1 MWGAQPHFG
10 GLRVLW
16 GHREAPGAPPGEV
29 LARAVPSRSRAGR
42 RAGLCLASSRAP
54 LLIGACAGQ
63 VITVLAAEFPPRGF
77 RLSHPETRAK
87 AVASGPI
94 QPGCGAIGGT
104 PCPPSAPRHRPWL
117 RLSARVGSVPI
128 SEVTKLTLNELL
140 ATNTELKAG
149 RWLSKF
155 VYQIGVRVKPSLGT
169 SAGSWRARLEP
180 GISTR
185 GSKRKIHSEGICS
198 RLPTC

>member
-10 GLRVLW
+10 GLHVLW

-42 RAGLCLASSRAP
+42 RAGLCLSSSRAP

-63 VITVLAAEFPPRGF
+63 VITVLAAGFPPRGF

-104 PCPPSAPRHRPWL
+104 PWPPSAPRHRPWL

-140 ATNTELKAG
+140 ATNTAG
-149 RWLSKF
+149 RALAEQICLSNRCSSQAELG
-155 VYQIGVRVKPSLGT
+155 YVRGELEGSLG
-169 SAGSWRARLEP
+169 AWD
-180 GISTR
+180 
-185 GSKRKIHSEGICS
+185 IHSW
-198 RLPTC
+198 L